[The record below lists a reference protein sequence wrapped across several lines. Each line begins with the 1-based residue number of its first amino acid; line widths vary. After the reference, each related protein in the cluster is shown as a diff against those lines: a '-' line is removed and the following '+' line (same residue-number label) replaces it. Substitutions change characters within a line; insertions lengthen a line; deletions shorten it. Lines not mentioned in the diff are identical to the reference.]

1 MTGGADSLRWDPGVE
16 RMIALSRGA
25 HRGVDQRDDLDYWYR
40 LGQGDAYAF
49 AAALVLARGVDSHAF
64 AVSEPVTGALS
75 DGVTELG
82 ELRDA
87 ALDTRHRAADPDV
100 ALAWLGPI
108 QFHQQHRAV
117 PGIELDYG
125 MRWGSNGDQR
135 VSLRLLVAAD
145 RGLLYVYDP
154 TWDEYAVLFRDIP
167 AAAVEAAF
175 TRAGQSD
182 IHMSPQSFA
191 AIVAQQPS
199 IPAPVGHVVGRV
211 MEP

>member
-87 ALDTRHRAADPDV
+87 AWTRGT
-100 ALAWLGPI
+100 ALPT
-108 QFHQQHRAV
+108 
-117 PGIELDYG
+117 
-125 MRWGSNGDQR
+125 
-135 VSLRLLVAAD
+135 
-145 RGLLYVYDP
+145 P
-154 TWDEYAVLFRDIP
+154 TWRWPGSDRSSSTSSTAPCP
-167 AAAVEAAF
+167 ASSWTTGCAGEATA
-175 TRAGQSD
+175 TSA
-182 IHMSPQSFA
+182 
-191 AIVAQQPS
+191 
-199 IPAPVGHVVGRV
+199 
-211 MEP
+211 

>member
-1 MTGGADSLRWDPGVE
+1 M
-16 RMIALSRGA
+16 
-25 HRGVDQRDDLDYWYR
+25 
-40 LGQGDAYAF
+40 
-49 AAALVLARGVDSHAF
+49 
-64 AVSEPVTGALS
+64 
-75 DGVTELG
+75 
-82 ELRDA
+82 
-87 ALDTRHRAADPDV
+87 
-100 ALAWLGPI
+100 
-108 QFHQQHRAV
+108 